1 MHSRSKRANLY
12 SEKLFFYCKFCDFP
26 ISNPGFFPGK
36 KLMINR
42 YCPNCFSLNTFPF
55 LPRTDQKFLR
65 AGFFSNPLYPLFPRP
80 SKGIPAQIS
89 LPLLPFEIAFNFVI
103 NVLYMPFGLIANNVS
118 IAKANKQFYSGYA
131 QKNPDVIYLD
141 MLRQKSA
148 KGNSYC
154 SLMLGKLYLSG
165 ELVAVDENVALD
177 YFKVCKDERGE
188 EIVQVVKKL
197 LQEEKPRYKVMLQL
211 LNLVPENAQA
221 LYYLAY
227 FYYFGYGVTPSLK
240 TAQEYAAIAYS
251 VNIKDSLDIYR
262 KLELN

>member
-1 MHSRSKRANLY
+1 MHSRSNRANLY
-12 SEKLFFYCKFCDFP
+12 SEKLFFHCKFCDFP
-26 ISNPGFFPGK
+26 ISNPAFFPGK

-42 YCPNCFSLNTFPF
+42 YCPNCFSLNSFPF
-55 LPRTDQKFLR
+55 LPAPDQKFLR

-80 SKGIPAQIS
+80 RKGIAGPIS
-89 LPLLPFEIAFNFVI
+89 FSLLPFEIVFNFVVNI
-103 NVLYMPFGLIANNVS
+103 FYMPFGLIANNVS
-118 IAKANKQFYSGYA
+118 IAKANKQFYSGYP
-131 QKNPDVIYLD
+131 QKNPEVIYLD

-165 ELVAVDENVALD
+165 EFVAQDENVALD

-188 EIVQVVKKL
+188 EIVQIVKKL
-197 LQEEKPRYKVMLQL
+197 LQEAKPRYNLMHQL
-211 LNLVPENAQA
+211 LNLVPENDQA

-227 FYYFGYGVTPSLK
+227 FYYFGYGVSPSLR
-240 TAQEYAAIAYS
+240 TAQEYGAIAHS